1 MIINAFG
8 LPSGFTQWAVHLL
21 RVFTDFTLRDVD
33 YLTAGDLNQM
43 RTAWATRKHA
53 NLFFYA
59 DCPDRP
65 LVNLFLKVNSIPSI
79 ILVEDPADITGYIM
93 RERELEWPWA
103 VRLTNQCV
111 AALSDLFLEQ
121 NTLMLKREYELT
133 FEEFFNAVAH
143 HCNIPLSVGQID
155 EMMRIVDPS
164 GVFSRSTALEDAMT
178 QRLKHV
184 RPVGYVDPK
193 LTQEELAVMEGIH
206 IPMRDL
212 IACRE
217 VSTVALDRQM
227 LISGD
232 RPQSVLYGV
241 IEMLGPARCL
251 CFGPYVHLPCGD
263 WHAVLEFTISENLS
277 GNTFDIDVYHRD
289 VISVESFELPAMGR
303 FAAHVPFRVVDPR
316 DAVQIRL
323 IMREGAIEGVLDVKS
338 ITFSSVSDPR
348 TQRLS

>member
-8 LPSGFTQWAVHLL
+8 LPSGFAQWTVYLL
-21 RVFTDFTLRDVD
+21 RIFTDVTLSSVD
-33 YLTAGDLNQM
+33 YLTAADLNQM

-93 RERELEWPWA
+93 RERGLHWSWA
-103 VRLTNQCV
+103 ARLTNQCI

-133 FEEFFNAVAH
+133 FEEFFNAIAQ
-143 HCNIPLSVGQID
+143 HCNIPMSSEQLDQI
-155 EMMRIVDPS
+155 MLRVDPA
-164 GVFSRSTALEDAMT
+164 GGFSRSTPLEDAML
-178 QRLKHV
+178 QRIKHA
-184 RPVGYVDPK
+184 RPVGYVDES
-193 LTQEELAVMEGIH
+193 LTPDERAVMEGIH
-206 IPMRDL
+206 TPMRDL

-217 VSTVALDRQM
+217 ITGIALDPQM

-232 RPQSVLYGV
+232 RPQSTLYGV

-251 CFGPYVHLPCGD
+251 CYGPYVHLPCGD
-263 WHAVLEFTISENLS
+263 WHAVLEFAISENLS

-289 VISVESFELPAMGR
+289 VITVESFELPTMGR

-323 IMREGAIEGVLDVKS
+323 IMREGAIEGLLDVKS
-338 ITFSSVSDPR
+338 ISFSSVSDQR